1 MTHASCATCG
11 LRFSAG
17 FAASSRSCPMCRGPL
32 RFDATAAEV
41 VGQQL
46 YFEPP
51 PDPRITGRT
60 PAAGVTPPTQD

>member
-1 MTHASCATCG
+1 MTHACCADCG

-17 FAASSRSCPMCRGPL
+17 FAAVSRSCPMCRGPL

-51 PDPRITGRT
+51 PDPRVI
-60 PAAGVTPPTQD
+60 PPPQNNH